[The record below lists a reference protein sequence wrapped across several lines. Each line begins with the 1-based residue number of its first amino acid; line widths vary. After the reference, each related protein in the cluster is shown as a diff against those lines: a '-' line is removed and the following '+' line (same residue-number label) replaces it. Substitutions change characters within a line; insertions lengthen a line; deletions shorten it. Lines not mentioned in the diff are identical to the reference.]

1 MDVLLYKIELKV
13 LYRNRGDLEF
23 LCIKNQSLIYQRVRI
38 LQRKGCIG
46 LLFLP
51 RIWHKMTT
59 SNHVYETVR
68 GSAQEQLPRV
78 KVPIR
83 IKIILPYLLLAFCL
97 ALGAAYLVTQIV
109 FDSLEERFTNQ
120 LIESGKLASEWMYRE
135 EERLLATL
143 RLVANTEGLPGAI
156 KDRQAERIR
165 ELTYGIAVEN
175 REEAVEILDDR
186 GYLLYSMR
194 HIRGGNVEEY
204 EFAKEGDQY
213 FLRYDFVRKVV
224 QKQPDGYSDKYSG
237 WVQADWGDY
246 FYIAGPVRDG
256 DGNQIAT
263 VLIGKDLQT
272 ITRQMREETLAQVT
286 IYDLAGDVIASTFS
300 QPITLD
306 SDTVADLLR
315 NQDAS
320 SLRRTQR
327 DLKVTN
333 IEYQEIIG
341 PWEVRENRDIG
352 ALGVALPKSFYVR
365 PSRVT
370 RLQVLLLMS
379 ATFFFVILLGANLAR
394 VITRPLISL
403 MRASTQV
410 SKGDLE
416 VRVQPE
422 SDDEVAVLTEAF
434 NQMVAS
440 LQASRDAL
448 FDAYDRTLEG
458 WSKAL
463 ELRDKETEGHTLRVT
478 IMTVELAQWMGIREK
493 EVLTQIQ
500 RGALLHDIGKMGIP
514 DRILLKPGKLTDEE
528 WSLMRKHPEFAYE
541 MLWPIEYL
549 RPALDIPYCHHERWD
564 GSGYPR
570 NLKGEAIPLAARIFA
585 VIDVF
590 DALTSDRPYR
600 IAVSRE
606 KALAEIK
613 SQSGRH
619 FDPGVVDAFLEYV
632 ASRDVP

>member
-1 MDVLLYKIELKV
+1 
-13 LYRNRGDLEF
+13 
-23 LCIKNQSLIYQRVRI
+23 
-38 LQRKGCIG
+38 
-46 LLFLP
+46 
-51 RIWHKMTT
+51 MTT
-59 SNHVYETVR
+59 SNHTYDTVK
-68 GSAQEQLPRV
+68 GGVHEQLPRV
-78 KVPIR
+78 RVPIR
-83 IKIILPYLLLAFCL
+83 TKIILPYLLLAFCL

-143 RLVANTEGLPGAI
+143 RLVANTEGLPAAI
-156 KDRQAERIR
+156 QDRQAERIR
-165 ELTYGIAVEN
+165 ELTFGIAVDN
-175 REEAVEILDDR
+175 REEAVEILDSQ

-194 HIRGGNVEEY
+194 HIPGGMVEEY
-204 EFAKEGDQY
+204 EFTKEGDQS
-213 FLRYDFVRKVV
+213 FLNYDFVENVV
-224 QKQPDGYSDKYSG
+224 RRRLDGYSDKYSG
-237 WVQADWGDY
+237 WIRADWGDY
-246 FYIAGPVRDG
+246 FYIAGPIIDAAG
-256 DGNQIAT
+256 SQIGT
-263 VLIGKDLQT
+263 VLVGESLQT
-272 ITRQMREETLAQVT
+272 MTRQMREETLAQVT
-286 IYDLAGDVIASTFS
+286 LYDLSGEVITSTFS
-300 QPITLD
+300 QPISLEVE
-306 SDTVADLLR
+306 TVADLLQ
-315 NQDAS
+315 NQDSS

-327 DLKVTN
+327 DLTVTN
-333 IEYQEIIG
+333 IDYQEIVG
-341 PWEVRENRDIG
+341 PWEVREDRDIG
-352 ALGVALPKSFYVR
+352 ALGVALPESFYVR

-370 RLQVLLLMS
+370 RLQVILLMGV
-379 ATFFFVILLGANLAR
+379 TFFFIILLGANLAR
-394 VITRPLISL
+394 VITKPLISL
-403 MRASTQV
+403 LRASIQV

-422 SDDEVAVLTEAF
+422 SNDEVAVLTEAF

-448 FDAYDRTLEG
+448 FEAYDRTLEG

-478 IMTVELAQWMGIREK
+478 NMTVELARWMGICDK
-493 EVLTQIQ
+493 EELIHIQ

-564 GSGYPR
+564 GRGYPR
-570 NLKGEAIPLAARIFA
+570 QLKGEEIPVAARIFA

-600 IAVSRE
+600 IAMSRE

-613 SQSGRH
+613 SQRGRH
-619 FDPGVVDAFLEYV
+619 FDPRVVDAFLEYM
-632 ASRDVP
+632 ARNA